1 MMYSLINKSSVFITY
16 CFIDGSVSIGD
27 VCIHLRKPVSPE
39 LVPVKYGE
47 FLYFENQQIQRKC
60 GSYVMVDKSQQVK
73 YLK

>member
-16 CFIDGSVSIGD
+16 CFVDGSVSIGD

-47 FLYFENQQIQRKC
+47 FLYFKTNRSKENVE
-60 GSYVMVDKSQQVK
+60 VMSWLTNPSKSNI
-73 YLK
+73 